1 MTDFQRIAIRVD
13 NLMVGENSEP
23 LTTLKVL
30 LPQYYLPLV
39 RELEKELVGSFLVL
53 RKYQVLL
60 QYYCPRGEDQS
71 PMRQLQWDETH
82 RYYYLCAFSEK
93 ALHLVARDHEVFETV
108 WEIGQP
114 L

>member
-1 MTDFQRIAIRVD
+1 MTEFQRIAIRVD
-13 NLMVGENSEP
+13 NLMVGENLEP

-82 RYYYLCAFSEK
+82 RYYCPCAFSEK
-93 ALHLVARDHEVFETV
+93 ALYLVARDHEVYETV